1 MSYFSEFRADW
12 RALAAASVGLA
23 VGYTFTNYVT
33 NIFSPYLIRDLGW
46 AKSDFALLG
55 LIVLV
60 AAVCQP
66 VAGRL
71 ADAFGVRRMALV
83 GVIAAPLLFV
93 ALSRMNGPF
102 WQFYVINVLQV
113 ILVGGT
119 TSAVIYT
126 RLIADRFDRA
136 RGVALG
142 IAACAPAV
150 AGALLAPTMSELVE
164 AHGWRTAY
172 LFVAAF
178 VAAAGLLAIALIPGE
193 QAPRG
198 GSVLVAREGVDYGV
212 LLRDRT
218 FQILIAGMLL
228 CNLTLT
234 LQMTQLKIVL
244 LDIGID
250 AGASSLMIS
259 FYGFGVIVGR
269 LFCGVALDRFPP
281 HAVAAIAMAAPA
293 IGLFMLASNA
303 LSVPL
308 AGLAI
313 AILGLATGAEGDV
326 GAYLV
331 MRYFRRAIYGS
342 VFGLLM
348 AALSISGALGALLLS
363 YMLAASG
370 GSFQPFLITAGIAAV
385 IGGGLFLL
393 LGTRSLVSEGGD
405 GAPAF
410 HQAGG

>member
-1 MSYFSEFRADW
+1 
-12 RALAAASVGLA
+12 
-23 VGYTFTNYVT
+23 
-33 NIFSPYLIRDLGW
+33 
-46 AKSDFALLG
+46 
-55 LIVLV
+55 
-60 AAVCQP
+60 
-66 VAGRL
+66 
-71 ADAFGVRRMALV
+71 
-83 GVIAAPLLFV
+83 
-93 ALSRMNGPF
+93 
-102 WQFYVINVLQV
+102 
-113 ILVGGT
+113 
-119 TSAVIYT
+119 
-126 RLIADRFDRA
+126 
-136 RGVALG
+136 
-142 IAACAPAV
+142 
-150 AGALLAPTMSELVE
+150 MSELVE

-178 VAAAGLLAIALIPGE
+178 VAVAGLLAIALIPGE
-193 QAPRG
+193 QAPSGRAAP
-198 GSVLVAREGVDYGV
+198 VEREGVDYGV

-244 LDIGID
+244 LDVGIG

-259 FYGFGVIVGR
+259 FYGFGVIAGR

-281 HAVAAIAMAAPA
+281 HVVAALAMAAPA
-293 IGLFMLASNA
+293 IGLFMLASGT
-303 LSVPL
+303 LTVPL

-348 AALSISGALGALLLS
+348 AALSISGAVGALLLS
-363 YMLAASG
+363 FTLAASG

-385 IGGGLFLL
+385 IGGGLFVL
-393 LGTRSLVSEGGD
+393 LGTRSSISEPGAE
-405 GAPAF
+405 APAL
-410 HQAGG
+410 H